1 MIDGKSNR
9 LYAIIQQVTKRE
21 EGGTMNIGR
30 ILLGGLVGG
39 LIINV
44 VEQVVHG
51 ILLRERWDE
60 AMKKVTE
67 QAIGTQATVL
77 FWIIGFVVGVALA
90 WLYAAIRPRYGAG
103 PRTAVIASIYL
114 WIVSSLLLVVGL
126 IPWNLWPRVL
136 SIIALVVSLVEY
148 IVAGLVAGYL
158 YREQAPA
165 AAS

>member
-1 MIDGKSNR
+1 
-9 LYAIIQQVTKRE
+9 
-21 EGGTMNIGR
+21 MNIGR
-30 ILLGGLVGG
+30 IILGGLVGG

-51 ILLRERWDE
+51 ILLRSGWDE
-60 AMKKVTE
+60 AMKKVTGG
-67 QAIGTQATVL
+67 QPVGTQAIVL

-103 PRTAVIASIYL
+103 PKTAVLASVYL
-114 WIVSSLLLVVGL
+114 WIVSSLILVVSL
-126 IPWNLWPRVL
+126 IPWNLWPRDL

-158 YREQAPA
+158 YREQTPA
-165 AAS
+165 ATS

>member
-1 MIDGKSNR
+1 
-9 LYAIIQQVTKRE
+9 
-21 EGGTMNIGR
+21 MNIGR

-60 AMKKVTE
+60 AMRKVPE
-67 QAIGTQATVL
+67 QATVL

>member
-1 MIDGKSNR
+1 
-9 LYAIIQQVTKRE
+9 
-21 EGGTMNIGR
+21 MNIGR
-30 ILLGGLVGG
+30 IILGGIVGG

-60 AMKKVTE
+60 AMRKVTE
-67 QAIGTQATVL
+67 QAAGMQATIL
-77 FWIIGFVVGVALA
+77 LWIVGFVVGIALA

-103 PRTAVIASIYL
+103 PKTAIICSIYL
-114 WIVSSLLLVVGL
+114 WIVSSLLMVVVL
-126 IPWNLWPRVL
+126 IPWNLWPRDL

-148 IVAGLVAGYL
+148 IVAGLLAGYL